1 MSQLIRYK
9 GRCVLRHWQLMSS
22 MFWVDRMYLFVNP
35 VFFTCGPG
43 VEFGIF
49 KPEGDLLVGAFNSI
63 RTVTDV
69 SGIGI

>member
-1 MSQLIRYK
+1 
-9 GRCVLRHWQLMSS
+9 MSS

-69 SGIGI
+69 SGIGEI